1 MDRESLKSKIAS
13 WSSEIEFSAAAVLA
27 DEEAGIKA
35 SPGTQFLE
43 VTIKPDQLL
52 DFANKL
58 RNESDMLFDFMFSLT
73 CVDFADH
80 FMMVY
85 HLRSIEHAHEMVLKV
100 KIDDKEKPEVETLGH
115 IWRTAEYLEREV
127 YDLFGVVFKNH
138 PDLRRILLED
148 DWVGYP
154 LRKDYVDPVNMIS
167 L

>member
-1 MDRESLKSKIAS
+1 MERESLKNKIAS
-13 WSSEIEFSAAAVLA
+13 WNSEIEFSASAVLA

-35 SPGTQFLE
+35 TPGTQFLE
-43 VTIKPDQLL
+43 VIIKPDQLL
-52 DFANKL
+52 DIADKL
-58 RNESDMLFDFMFSLT
+58 RNESDMLFNFMFSLT
-73 CVDFADH
+73 CVDFADY

-85 HLRSIEHAHEMVLKV
+85 HLRSIEHNHEIVLKV
-100 KIDDKEKPEVETLGH
+100 KIEDKEKPEVETLCH

>member
-1 MDRESLKSKIAS
+1 MDRKSLQDKITA
-13 WSSEIEFSAAAVLA
+13 WSSEIEFSAGPVLA
-27 DEEAGIKA
+27 NEEEGIKA

-43 VTIKPDQLL
+43 VIIKPGQLL
-52 DFANKL
+52 DFADKL
-58 RNESDMLFDFMFSLT
+58 RNEADMLLNFMFSLT
-73 CVDFADH
+73 CVDYTDH

-85 HLRSIEHAHEMVLKV
+85 HLRSIEHTHELVLKV
-100 KIDDKEKPEVETLGH
+100 KIDDKEKPEVETLCH

-148 DWVGYP
+148 DRVGFP
-154 LRKDYVDPVNMIS
+154 LRKDYADPVNIIT

>member
-1 MDRESLKSKIAS
+1 MDRESLKNKIAS
-13 WSSEIEFSAAAVLA
+13 WNSEIEFSASAVVA
-27 DEEAGIKA
+27 DEAAGIKA
-35 SPGTQFLE
+35 SAGTQFLE
-43 VTIKPDQLL
+43 VICKPDHLL
-52 DFANKL
+52 EIADKL

-85 HLRSIEHAHEMVLKV
+85 HLRSIEHNHELVLKA
-100 KIDDKEKPEVETLGH
+100 KIEDKEKPEVETLCR

-138 PDLRRILLED
+138 PDLRRLLLDE

-154 LRKDYVDPVNMIS
+154 LRKDYVDPVNIIS

>member
-1 MDRESLKSKIAS
+1 MERENLKNIIAS
-13 WSSEIEFSAAAVLA
+13 WSTEIEFSAEAILA

-43 VTIKPDQLL
+43 VIIKPSQLL

-58 RNESDMLFDFMFSLT
+58 RNEDEMLFDFMFSLT

-85 HLRSIEHAHEMVLKV
+85 HLRSVEHKHELVLKV
-100 KIDDKEKPEVETLGH
+100 KMEDKEKPEVESICH

-127 YDLFGVVFKNH
+127 YDLFGVVFNNH
-138 PDLRRILLED
+138 PDLRRILLDEE
-148 DWVGYP
+148 WVGFP

>member
-1 MDRESLKSKIAS
+1 MDRESLKNKIAA
-13 WSSEIEFSAAAVLA
+13 WSSEVEFSAEAILA

-35 SPGTQFLE
+35 VPGAQFLE
-43 VTIKPDQLL
+43 VIIKPDQLL
-52 DFANKL
+52 DFADKL
-58 RNESDMLFDFMFSLT
+58 RNEPDVLFDFMFSLT

-85 HLRSIEHAHEMVLKV
+85 HLRSIEHTHELVLKV
-100 KIDDKEKPEVETLGH
+100 KIENKEKPEVETLCH

-127 YDLFGVVFKNH
+127 YDLFGVVFNNH

-154 LRKDYVDPVNMIS
+154 LRKDYVDTVNIIS